1 MPGTA
6 QDRLAKFRELKRTG
20 AEEIDRRGRVK
31 LRSLKDMNS
40 IEADLIREAENEE
53 NPGRVRVRR
62 IVVSPRS
69 GF

>member
-1 MPGTA
+1 MPETA
-6 QDRLAKFRELKRTG
+6 QDRLDKFRKLKRTG

-40 IEADLIREAENEE
+40 IETELEREADSEQ
-53 NPGRVRVRR
+53 NPGRVRLRR
-62 IVVSPRS
+62 IVISPRS

>member
-1 MPGTA
+1 MPETA
-6 QDRLAKFRELKRTG
+6 QDRLAKFRSLKRTG

-40 IEADLIREAENEE
+40 IEAELEREADSEQ
-53 NPGRVRVRR
+53 NPGRGRVRR
-62 IVVSPRS
+62 IVVTPRS

>member
-1 MPGTA
+1 MPESA
-6 QDRLAKFRELKRTG
+6 QDRLEKFRKLKQTG

-40 IEADLIREAENEE
+40 IEADLVREADAEQ
-53 NPGRVRVRR
+53 NPGRGRVRR
-62 IVVSPRS
+62 VVVSPRS